1 MVKEIIIPKEN
12 IAQVEEVRE
21 IENKDLAQ
29 QSEQQQKKSEEKSTI
44 TENVKEAVLPVAHAS
59 DDEEKEGARQAIGY
73 TLGGIDAINPAA
85 GGVASGV
92 TTIVGGIEEGIGKLT
107 GNEGMAEGGKVVRQ
121 SALQPLKDLGKGIKK
136 IFE

>member
-1 MVKEIIIPKEN
+1 MVKNIISKEN

-21 IENKDLAQ
+21 LENT
-29 QSEQQQKKSEEKSTI
+29 EQQQKPI
-44 TENVKEAVLPVAHAS
+44 TETIKEAVLPVAHAS

-107 GNEGMAEGGKVVRQ
+107 GNEGMAEGGKVVSQ
-121 SALQPLKDLGKGIKK
+121 SALQPLKDLGKGIKNL
-136 IFE
+136 FE

>member
-1 MVKEIIIPKEN
+1 MVKNIIPKEN

-21 IENKDLAQ
+21 LENKDLAQ

-59 DDEEKEGARQAIGY
+59 DEEKKEGARQAIGY

-85 GGVASGV
+85 GGVVSSV
-92 TTIVGGIEEGIGKLT
+92 TTIGGGIEEGIGKLT
-107 GNEGMAEGGKVVRQ
+107 GNEEMAEGGKVVSQ